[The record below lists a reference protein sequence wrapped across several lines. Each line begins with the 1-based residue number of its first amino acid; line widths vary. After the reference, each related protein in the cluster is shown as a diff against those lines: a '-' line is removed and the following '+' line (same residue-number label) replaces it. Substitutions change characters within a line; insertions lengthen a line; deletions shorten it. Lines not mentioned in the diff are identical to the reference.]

1 MKIDKPGFNAIT
13 QLILLFQIMMVEV
26 IFQVIGKS
34 K

>member
-13 QLILLFQIMMVEV
+13 QLILLSQIMMVEV
-26 IFQVIGKS
+26 ICQVIGKS

>member
-26 IFQVIGKS
+26 ICQVIGKS